1 MDADAPGI
9 ADHARREKSLMRLR
23 AVARSLAI
31 LAVLA
36 VVAAVLLNWRAMGS
50 LRVASSARSGTGAGG
65 FSAEELP
72 KPPLDMLP
80 STVLSYETI
89 ARQPVPGTGGVD
101 AEAIYVTLNMDI
113 EIQVPIVI
121 YARVSGK
128 PAPEEAQRVLE
139 DTMASYPLR
148 RGELA
153 LGHGVVA
160 TAGLS
165 RDESAWM
172 AGWTEGQYVILV
184 KSTYRDKAPFEKR
197 DFLTN
202 LGKPVAEAV
211 ARYVKTGT
219 QGIEE

>member
-9 ADHARREKSLMRLR
+9 ADHARREKNLIRLR
-23 AVARSLAI
+23 ALARSLAI

-36 VVAAVLLNWRAMGS
+36 IAVAVAVNYHAVEALRAVSPG
-50 LRVASSARSGTGAGG
+50 RPVAGTGGL
-65 FSAEELP
+65 SVEELP

-139 DTMASYPLR
+139 DTMASYPVR
-148 RGELA
+148 QGRLA

-165 RDESAWM
+165 RDETAWM

-197 DFLTN
+197 EFLAN